1 MKNNTMIPYNP
12 IKDLET
18 NYYNK
23 TEVELLVAGGAGGT
37 IDLSNYYK
45 KLETYSKAQVDA
57 MISSGTTDLSNY
69 YTRAQVDG
77 LLASINTGGSGGS
90 IEGVT
95 LAQTTGCGTDVIMSQ
110 KAVSDRIEY
119 TNSNPVP
126 TAIGGIK
133 AGTTF
138 NKTPIIDIL
147 DSLLYPYQNPSFG
160 SFSIDEQSSGNF
172 ELGYT
177 YPSGNKLFTWNIINP
192 NNVKENSITLNA
204 ETGISNTGSKSQ
216 MIDSITKN
224 TAGSHTFT
232 IKAQNSNN
240 VEFTRTITFNWL
252 AKRFWGVSEEES
264 VTDEMI
270 KEFSSELSNSR
281 VKTVSYDGTG
291 GRYPYF
297 IYPTALGDLNNTK
310 VNNLEW
316 NDWVLV
322 KRDFI
327 NVNGVSIPMNIYR
340 GFNKINGS
348 LTINWG

>member
-1 MKNNTMIPYNP
+1 M
-12 IKDLET
+12 KDLRS
-18 NYYNK
+18 K
-23 TEVELLVAGGAGGT
+23 KGGSSSGPIG
-37 IDLSNYYK
+37 NV
-45 KLETYSKAQVDA
+45 YSKEEVDTLLENIGDIAQ
-57 MISSGTTDLSNY
+57 GTYTNTDK
-69 YTRAQVDG
+69 VP
-77 LLASINTGGSGGS
+77 
-90 IEGVT
+90 VT
-95 LAQTTGCGTDVIMSQ
+95 L
-110 KAVSDRIEY
+110 
-119 TNSNPVP
+119 
-126 TAIGGIK
+126 GGIVK
-133 AGTTF
+133 DSTF
-138 NKTPIIDIL
+138 NKVPMSDMW
-147 DSLLYPYQNPSFG
+147 DKLLYPYQNPSFG
-160 SFSIDEQSSGNF
+160 SFNVDGQSSGSF

-192 NNVKENSITLNA
+192 NNIKENSIILNA
-204 ETGISNTGSKSQ
+204 ESGISNTGSKSQ
-216 MIDSITKN
+216 MVASITKN
-224 TAGSHTFT
+224 SVGSHTFT

-240 VEFTRTITFNWL
+240 VEFSRAITFNWL

-264 VTDEMI
+264 VTDEII
-270 KEFSSELSNSR
+270 KTFSNELSNSK

-340 GFNKINGS
+340 GFNKINGA

>member
-1 MKNNTMIPYNP
+1 MSLMLIATNGTETGATAANKINNAITATANNTQQISTNKSDIISLNATKQDVLVSGTN
-12 IKDLET
+12 IK
-18 NYYNK
+18 
-23 TEVELLVAGGAGGT
+23 T
-37 IDLSNYYK
+37 INGESVLGSGDIVISGEYYK
-45 KLETYSKAQVDA
+45 KTETYSKVEVDA
-57 MISSGTTDLSNY
+57 I
-69 YTRAQVDG
+69 
-77 LLASINTGGSGGS
+77 I
-90 IEGVT
+90 
-95 LAQTTGCGTDVIMSQ
+95 
-110 KAVSDRIEY
+110 KAVTDRIQY
-119 TNSNPVP
+119 TNLNPMP
-126 TAIGGIK
+126 TAIGGIE

-147 DSLLYPYQNPSFG
+147 NSLLYPYQNPSFG
-160 SFSIDEQSSGNF
+160 AFSIDGQSSGSF

-177 YPSGNKLFTWNIINP
+177 YPSGNKLFTWNITNP

-204 ETGISNTGSKSQ
+204 EAGISNTGSKSQ
-216 MIDSITKN
+216 MVASITKN

-232 IKAQNSNN
+232 IKAQSTNN
-240 VEFTRTITFNWL
+240 VEFSRTITFNWL

-264 VTDEMI
+264 VTDDII
-270 KEFSSELSNSR
+270 KSFSSELSSSR

-340 GFNKINGS
+340 GFNKINGA

>member
-1 MKNNTMIPYNP
+1 MSLMLIATNGTETGATAANKINNAITATANNTQQISTNKLDIISLNATKQAVLVSGTN
-12 IKDLET
+12 IKTINGESVLGSGNIT
-18 NYYNK
+18 IQ
-23 TEVELLVAGGAGGT
+23 AGGS
-37 IDLSNYYK
+37 L
-45 KLETYSKAQVDA
+45 
-57 MISSGTTDLSNY
+57 
-69 YTRAQVDG
+69 
-77 LLASINTGGSGGS
+77 
-90 IEGVT
+90 EGVT
-95 LAQTTGCGTDVIMSQ
+95 LAQTTGSGTDVIMSQ
-110 KAVSDRIEY
+110 KAVSDRILY
-119 TNSNPVP
+119 TNLNPVP
-126 TAIGGIK
+126 TAIGGVE

-147 DSLLYPYQNPSFG
+147 NSLLYPYQNPSFG
-160 SFSIDEQSSGNF
+160 SFSIDGQSSGSF

-177 YPSGNKLFTWNIINP
+177 YPSGNKLFTWNITNP

-216 MIDSITKN
+216 MVASITKN
-224 TAGSHTFT
+224 SVGSHTFT

-240 VEFTRTITFNWL
+240 VEFSRTITFNWL

-264 VTDEMI
+264 VTDDII
-270 KEFSSELSNSR
+270 KSFSSELSNSK

-340 GFNKINGS
+340 GSNKINGA

>member
-1 MKNNTMIPYNP
+1 MAIVISGNGINMGGNPVYN
-12 IKDLET
+12 
-18 NYYNK
+18 
-23 TEVELLVAGGAGGT
+23 VA
-37 IDLSNYYK
+37 IDND
-45 KLETYSKAQVDA
+45 VDVVDKEYVDSL
-57 MISSGTTDLSNY
+57 IS
-69 YTRAQVDG
+69 A
-77 LLASINTGGSGGS
+77 SGGS

-95 LAQTTGCGTDVIMSQ
+95 LAQTTGSGTNVIMSQ

-126 TAIGGIK
+126 TEIGGIK

-147 DSLLYPYQNPSFG
+147 NSLLYPYQNPSF
-160 SFSIDEQSSGNF
+160 SAFNIDGQSSGNF

-177 YPSGNKLFTWNIINP
+177 YPSGNKLFTWSIINP
-192 NNVKENSITLNA
+192 NNVKEKSIILNA
-204 ETGISNTGSKSQ
+204 ETGLPNTGSKSQ
-216 MIDSITKN
+216 TIAGITKN
-224 TAGSHTFT
+224 TVSSHTFT

-240 VEFTRTITFNWL
+240 VEFSRTITFNWL

-264 VTDEMI
+264 VTDDII
-270 KEFSSELSNSR
+270 KSFSSELSNSR

-310 VNNLEW
+310 VGTLEW

-340 GFNKINGS
+340 GFNKINGA

>member
-1 MKNNTMIPYNP
+1 MKNNTMIPYNAK
-12 IKDLET
+12 KDLET
-18 NYYNK
+18 NYYTK
-23 TEVELLVAGGAGGT
+23 TEVDLLVA
-37 IDLSNYYK
+37 
-45 KLETYSKAQVDA
+45 
-57 MISSGTTDLSNY
+57 
-69 YTRAQVDG
+69 
-77 LLASINTGGSGGS
+77 GGSGGS

-95 LAQTTGCGTDVIMSQ
+95 LAQTTGSGTDVIMSQ
-110 KAVSDRIEY
+110 KAVSDRIQY
-119 TNSNPVP
+119 TNLNPVP
-126 TAIGGIK
+126 TAIGGVE

-147 DSLLYPYQNPSFG
+147 NSLLYPYQNPSFG
-160 SFSIDEQSSGNF
+160 SFSIDGQSSGSF

-177 YPSGNKLFTWNIINP
+177 YPSGNKLFTWNVINP

-204 ETGISNTGSKSQ
+204 EAGISNTGSKSQ
-216 MIDSITKN
+216 MVASITKN

-240 VEFTRTITFNWL
+240 VEFSRAITFNWL

-270 KEFSSELSNSR
+270 KSFSSELSNSK

-340 GFNKINGS
+340 GFNKINGA